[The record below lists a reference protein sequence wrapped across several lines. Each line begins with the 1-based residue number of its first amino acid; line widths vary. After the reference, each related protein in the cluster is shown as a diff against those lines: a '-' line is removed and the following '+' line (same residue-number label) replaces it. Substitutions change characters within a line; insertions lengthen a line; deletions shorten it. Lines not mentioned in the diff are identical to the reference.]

1 MTTNYMLNVNRG
13 GVNEWGQPFC
23 DTIFT
28 ATLGAGAETTLAVPA
43 KAAMGT
49 QSADRFNKFLA
60 VFSVQQN
67 AKVWVAVNG
76 TAAVPAGAAFA
87 ASTSEMINPAASC
100 KYCKTG
106 DTLHFISAAAAD
118 ISVAFYAIQE

>member
-1 MTTNYMLNVNRG
+1 MLNVNRG
-13 GVNEWGQPFC
+13 GVNGWGQPFC

-28 ATLGAGAETTLAVPA
+28 ATLGAGAETTLTVPA
-43 KAAMGT
+43 KAGLGVPSSN
-49 QSADRFNKFLA
+49 QFNKFLA
-60 VFSVQQN
+60 VFSVQDG
-67 AKVWVAVNG
+67 AKVWVAVNA

-106 DTLHFISAAAAD
+106 DILHFVSAAAAD